1 MRARPVADDRR
12 LGKEAAAIFARYSS
26 RSPTDVGRLFRLVE
40 LIVPDKGVGRLP
52 QLRRRRESQAP
63 AMHDHHAEN
72 DQAGSPF
79 QMKQR
84 EHGQHDRDRDH
95 RRSRDDDER
104 HVDDEAERDRAQ
116 QQRLPDPVRP
126 QQTDDRIGQ
135 RHRAQRELLALVDI
149 VLDEDAA
156 PPGLVGGLQRKAGLH
171 HHQPRH
177 HHQQGAGHQEC
188 DEDPH
193 SARRPFEMI
202 EQPRQHQQLE
212 GGTDGVK
219 PRGPRRVRPERAD
232 KSQTDQ
238 RKRQIADRLFQQAPV
253 GPPVHHPRHGA
264 EPARHEDRHQCRR
277 PRQCERGQNGK
288 DVRNRRPQRPVSP
301 VPPHQRHRWSR
312 SAQAHALP
320 PRARSTSD
328 VVLWPG
334 RMSTSTT
341 SPPAASTIS
350 WPTTCSR
357 V

>member
-1 MRARPVADDRR
+1 MPRTSHLR
-12 LGKEAAAIFARYSS
+12 LGFSE
-26 RSPTDVGRLFRLVE
+26 RL
-40 LIVPDKGVGRLP
+40 
-52 QLRRRRESQAP
+52 
-63 AMHDHHAEN
+63 
-72 DQAGSPF
+72 GSY
-79 QMKQR
+79 
-84 EHGQHDRDRDH
+84 RD
-95 RRSRDDDER
+95 E
-104 HVDDEAERDRAQ
+104 
-116 QQRLPDPVRP
+116 
-126 QQTDDRIGQ
+126 
-135 RHRAQRELLALVDI
+135 
-149 VLDEDAA
+149 
-156 PPGLVGGLQRKAGLH
+156 
-171 HHQPRH
+171 PRH
-177 HHQQGAGHQEC
+177 HHQQRAGHQEC

-193 SARRPFEMI
+193 PARRPFEMI
-202 EQPRQHQQLE
+202 EQPGQHQQLE

-219 PRGPRRVRPERAD
+219 PRAPCRVRPERAD

-238 RKRQIADRLFQQAPV
+238 RERQIADRLFQQSPV

-264 EPARHEDRHQCRR
+264 EPARHEDRQQRRR
-277 PRQCERGQNGK
+277 PGQRERGQNCK

-301 VPPHQRHRWSR
+301 VPPHQGHRRSR